1 MTCFLPQLLSAPSH
15 PVPGYFLSSA
25 AHTPCTLCW
34 HNRVQHLKW
43 IKTLA
48 IVPKPLR
55 LRVRSSAQ
63 MDKGSSLH
71 LALEFSE
78 HSSVLS
84 CCPKHITGA
93 QQVYA
98 EGCPTRSRASMPDVK
113 GMCPLLMTSST
124 QAVAL
129 IHQNMAELASIQTSF
144 SLALQNLT
152 SWTEIPG
159 VGSGNTSTL

>member
-1 MTCFLPQLLSAPSH
+1 MTLGSLSHIKRDWCLNSKIKSLSLLLTADLPPPAPGRVMTCFLPQLLSAPSH

-43 IKTLA
+43 TKTLA

-98 EGCPTRSRASMPDVK
+98 EECPTRSRASMPDVK
-113 GMCPLLMTSST
+113 GMCPLLMTST
-124 QAVAL
+124 
-129 IHQNMAELASIQTSF
+129 T
-144 SLALQNLT
+144 
-152 SWTEIPG
+152 
-159 VGSGNTSTL
+159 